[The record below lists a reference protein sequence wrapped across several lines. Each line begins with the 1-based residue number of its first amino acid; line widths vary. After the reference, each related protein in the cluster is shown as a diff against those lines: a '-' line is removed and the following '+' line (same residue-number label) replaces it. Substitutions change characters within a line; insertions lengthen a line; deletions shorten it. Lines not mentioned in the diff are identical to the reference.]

1 MLGKLVSFWEGLFSG
16 AMLNFRGVE
25 LIGFSSLQCSS
36 KCLLSSPLLR
46 SPSSQHVDFE
56 PLGNPS
62 VGNGIFGVNKNFLW
76 IISKEYLFLG
86 GQQYYV
92 IVSMGLVYHI
102 YLRLVGFYDF
112 YVKVNVPYIEGL
124 GSIGPLEM
132 DHCFFCPNFC
142 WCTQSGTPSHPGKNQ
157 SE

>member
-1 MLGKLVSFWEGLFSG
+1 M
-16 AMLNFRGVE
+16 
-25 LIGFSSLQCSS
+25 
-36 KCLLSSPLLR
+36 LR

-62 VGNGIFGVNKNFLW
+62 LGNGIFGVNKNFLW

-102 YLRLVGFYDF
+102 YLHLVDFYDF
-112 YVKVNVPYIEGL
+112 YAKVNVPYIEGL

-132 DHCFFCPNFC
+132 DHFFFLSQFLLVHPKWHPKLSGQKPVGMTQVIWDAMDFLVSFNIGSSKTPQKTRTFPTKFHHIFC
-142 WCTQSGTPSHPGKNQ
+142 LFY
-157 SE
+157 